1 MALWL
6 SIVATKWQL
15 EAIAFFTAKILYSQ
29 GYSRLGRNKRQMKR
43 IAIVED
49 EAAIRENYKDVL
61 QSQGY
66 SVQTY
71 ANRPEAMQAF
81 NTRLPDLAIIDIG
94 LEHEIDGGFTLCQS
108 LRAMSGTLPIIFL
121 TARDSDFDTV
131 CGLRLGADDYLSKDV
146 SFPHL
151 LARLAA
157 LFRRCELAGSSA
169 PADTLMERGALTID
183 ANRIQVYWQQQPI
196 ELTVTE
202 FWMVYALAKHPGHVR
217 SRTELMQ
224 EAKIYVDDST
234 ITSHVKRIRRKF
246 IAADPAFD
254 CIDTVYGMGYRW
266 DPES

>member
-1 MALWL
+1 
-6 SIVATKWQL
+6 
-15 EAIAFFTAKILYSQ
+15 
-29 GYSRLGRNKRQMKR
+29 MKR

-61 QSQGY
+61 QNQGY
-66 SVQTY
+66 SVQGY
-71 ANRPEAMQAF
+71 ANRAEAMLAF

-94 LEHEIDGGFTLCQS
+94 LEHEIDGGFTLCQA

-157 LFRRCELAGSSA
+157 LFRRSDLADNSNYSES
-169 PADTLMERGALTID
+169 LMERGHLSID
-183 ANRIQVYWQQQPI
+183 ANRIQVCWKNTPI

-202 FWMVYALAKHPGHVR
+202 FWMVHALAKHPGHVR
-217 SRTELMQ
+217 SRGDLMQ

-234 ITSHVKRIRRKF
+234 ITSHVKRIRKKF
-246 IAADPAFD
+246 LALDPEFD

-266 DPES
+266 DSHA